1 VTFAEIRTA
10 RLDLWL
16 EHGPTARAYLAEA
29 VERTDIKLPFKLPKN
44 FPDAKTLA
52 QVGANHLMKH
62 YGFPPDRFHNSGCKQ
77 KRKSKYKLENTDEH
91 TGVVLK
97 LSKMYDTL
105 YHCSIPLKTIGL
117 GHYDA
122 LAVYSKRHIGHIQK
136 KLEPHFK
143 GGAWLCLE
151 LGEDRLQPHVHVLC
165 GPQDGKIERAYEIQ
179 VYDLGGINDYLS
191 KGVFPDLDLGRL
203 RRGERPNLEKLVPA
217 LVLIGY
223 ELELKRRMNPRRF
236 TEDGQKV
243 KRKNLPRTSWSQ
255 KIPRIQRKGKPVT
268 TTSTDN
274 TFVFVN
280 EKQPGIAAGN
290 APKTFTTATAA
301 AHALETAPA
310 RAKTAQTTVPTT
322 PDLSPEP
329 GPEAAWAAS
338 ALEKSICG
346 ASHAHDLSRFRKNTP
361 QASPFTGRPIRA
373 TDVYVSV
380 RCKGRRRVAA
390 PTGIG

>member
-10 RLDLWL
+10 RLDMWL

-29 VERTDIKLPFKLPKN
+29 VERTNIALPFKLPKN

-52 QVGANHLMKH
+52 QVGANHLMNH

-77 KRKSKYKLENTDEH
+77 KRKSSYKLENTDEH
-91 TGVVLK
+91 TGIVLK

-151 LGEDRLQPHVHVLC
+151 LGEDRLQPHVHILC
-165 GPQDGKIERAYEIQ
+165 GPQDGKIERAYEIK
-179 VYDLGGINDYLS
+179 VYDLKGINDYLS

-203 RRGERPNLEKLVPA
+203 RKGERPDLEKLVPA

-236 TEDGQKV
+236 TEDGQQA
-243 KRKNLPRTSWSQ
+243 KRKNPLGA
-255 KIPRIQRKGKPVT
+255 RK
-268 TTSTDN
+268 
-274 TFVFVN
+274 
-280 EKQPGIAAGN
+280 
-290 APKTFTTATAA
+290 
-301 AHALETAPA
+301 
-310 RAKTAQTTVPTT
+310 
-322 PDLSPEP
+322 
-329 GPEAAWAAS
+329 
-338 ALEKSICG
+338 
-346 ASHAHDLSRFRKNTP
+346 SHASNE
-361 QASPFTGRPIRA
+361 RPNQ
-373 TDVYVSV
+373 
-380 RCKGRRRVAA
+380 
-390 PTGIG
+390 